1 MNKLTGYIAMVGGL
15 VAIVMNSQVLATVM
29 LMNGVVTGIW
39 YHKEGK

>member
-29 LMNGVVTGIW
+29 LMNGIMSAIW
-39 YHKEGK
+39 YHKDDN